1 MNEKRILITGA
12 GGGLGSLLSK
22 YLLENGFRIAW
33 HTRQPLA
40 LPAQLEMHKDQ
51 ILPISANLTNE
62 HEVEAMVAKVEK
74 AWGGLDG
81 LIHLAGT
88 NISGMSWKLR
98 LPAWQKALDD
108 NLTSAFIISKAV
120 SPLMRRQNHGR
131 MVFFSSVVAKLPPV
145 GTVAYAASKAGL
157 LGLMRSL
164 AKELAPHQ
172 VAVNAINL
180 GYFGA
185 GMLYDIDPAIR
196 EQIKASI
203 PLGRF
208 GQPEEIHG
216 LVSYLLSPQ
225 GGYITGQELNLN
237 GGLYG

>member
-22 YLLENGFRIAW
+22 FLLENGYRIAW

-40 LPAQLEMHKDQ
+40 IPAQLEGYKDQ
-51 ILPISANLTNE
+51 ILPISGNLTNE
-62 HEVEAMVAKVEK
+62 HEVEAMVAVVEK
-74 AWGGLDG
+74 EWGGLDG

-108 NLTSAFIISKAV
+108 NLTSAFLISKAV
-120 SPLMRRQNHGR
+120 SPLMRKQNAGR

-145 GTVAYAASKAGL
+145 GTIAYASSKAGL

-172 VAVNAINL
+172 VSVNAINL

>member
-1 MNEKRILITGA
+1 MNDKRILITGA

-22 YLLENGFRIAW
+22 YLLENGFKVAW

-40 LPAQLEMHKDQ
+40 IPAQLTEYKDH
-51 ILPISANLTNE
+51 ILPISGHLTNE
-62 HEVEAMVAKVEK
+62 HDVETMVAKVKQE
-74 AWGGLDG
+74 WGSLDG

-108 NLTSAFIISKAV
+108 NLTSAFLISRAV
-120 SPLMRRQNHGR
+120 SPLMRQQNHGR
-131 MVFFSSVVAKLPPV
+131 MIFFSSVVAKLPPV

-208 GQPEEIHG
+208 GQPEEIHA
-216 LVSYLLSPQ
+216 LVAYLLSPQ
-225 GGYITGQELNLN
+225 GGYLTGQELNLN